1 MHRPISTRREALG
14 ILLALPGL
22 SAHAQNRFERL
33 AASSNKLIG
42 AARAQIGIT
51 LHYDPSYVRLTYPL
65 GDVPR
70 SAGVCTD
77 VLIRA
82 YRDAFQIDL
91 QRLVH
96 EDMRRHFASYPK
108 IWGLRRPDPH
118 IDHRRVP
125 NLRTFL
131 TRRRAMLPIPA
142 SPSDWQPGDIFTS
155 MIDGKLPHIG
165 IVSNRRARS
174 GRLAVIHN
182 IGQGTREEDAL
193 LDHRLTGRY
202 RFLPTS

>member
-1 MHRPISTRREALG
+1 MSRTSINRRAVIGLLLLHTSMRTWADKVQTHPARSADQLIS
-14 ILLALPGL
+14 
-22 SAHAQNRFERL
+22 
-33 AASSNKLIG
+33 
-42 AARAQIGIT
+42 AARTQIGIT
-51 LHYDPSYVRLTYPL
+51 LHYDPSYVRLAYPL

-165 IVSNRRARS
+165 MVSNRRARS

-182 IGQGTREEDAL
+182 IGQGTREEDTL

-202 RFLPTS
+202 RFLPA

>member
-1 MHRPISTRREALG
+1 MHGPISTRREALG

-33 AASSNKLIG
+33 AASSNKLIA
-42 AARAQIGIT
+42 AARAQIGTT

-155 MIDGKLPHIG
+155 MIDG
-165 IVSNRRARS
+165 N
-174 GRLAVIHN
+174 
-182 IGQGTREEDAL
+182 
-193 LDHRLTGRY
+193 
-202 RFLPTS
+202 FPTSEWSPTDGHAVDASQSL